1 MILFNRGFTDVIRAI
16 GEEQPSPFCKC
27 VHAPIIMHAHTHLL
41 GHSVDLNVLETFVRG
56 LHGEIEELQP
66 KGGDG
71 LMGEREGTFG

>member
-1 MILFNRGFTDVIRAI
+1 M
-16 GEEQPSPFCKC
+16 
-27 VHAPIIMHAHTHLL
+27 HAPIIMHAHTHLL

-66 KGGDG
+66 KGGEG